1 MKKMNEKK
9 LRNSFRNV
17 RTDMDALR
25 YEASNN
31 IRYLK
36 VKTKEQGIRIKE
48 LERRLGAIEIL
59 HLRERIVE

>member
-1 MKKMNEKK
+1 MNEKK

-17 RTDMDALR
+17 RTDMEALK
-25 YEASNN
+25 YEAYNN

-48 LERRLGAIEIL
+48 LERRLGAIELL